1 MNAVV
6 AIGIGVGTLYCFLGY
21 RTLRFVIGLTGFIL
35 AGGVA
40 FIIAAWLSAGHTVAS
55 ATVGALG
62 GLCGTVALY
71 FLYRTGV
78 FGLGLLA
85 SGLIASNLLAD
96 REEYWVIWAVF
107 AAAFGGGLLAII
119 IERPMVTLA
128 TASIGSWLVVAGVAF
143 FLMGPEVM
151 DKLRDTS
158 QFEDERLVV
167 VGSWGV
173 LALTGAFAQFVTH
186 KPRETSEG

>member
-6 AIGIGVGTLYCFLGY
+6 AIGVGVGTLYCFLGY

-40 FIIAAWLSAGHTVAS
+40 FIIAAWLSAGHTIAS
-55 ATVGALG
+55 TAVGAIG

-85 SGLIASNLLAD
+85 SGLVASNLLAD

-107 AAAFGGGLLAII
+107 GAAFCGGLLAII
-119 IERPMVTLA
+119 VERPMVTLA
-128 TASIGSWLVVAGVAF
+128 TASIGAWLVVGGVAF
-143 FLMGPEVM
+143 FLLGPEVL
-151 DKLRDTS
+151 DKLRDTT